1 MQRLEKR
8 FLKQEKIK
16 RLLTARRMEELS
28 KARNEHGLKNLWT
41 IDGKIL
47 FKENGSNKVKLS
59 YGLVE

>member
-1 MQRLEKR
+1 
-8 FLKQEKIK
+8 
-16 RLLTARRMEELS
+16 MEELS

>member
-1 MQRLEKR
+1 
-8 FLKQEKIK
+8 
-16 RLLTARRMEELS
+16 MEELS

-47 FKENGSNKVKLS
+47 FKENGSNKVKLF

>member
-1 MQRLEKR
+1 MKEKTYV
-8 FLKQEKIK
+8 LKQEKIK